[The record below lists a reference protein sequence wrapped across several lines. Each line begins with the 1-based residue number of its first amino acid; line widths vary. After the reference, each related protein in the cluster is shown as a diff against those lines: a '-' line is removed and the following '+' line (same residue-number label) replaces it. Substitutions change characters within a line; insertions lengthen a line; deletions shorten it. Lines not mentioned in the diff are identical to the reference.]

1 MTTRYHRA
9 AKDGFHQ
16 KLKEATKKDLN
27 TRDNDGMTPTLW
39 AAYHGHLKALE
50 TCCKRQGDPDKSDYA
65 GNTALHLSAQNGHLD
80 CLKFLVNVGAN
91 MWKQDND
98 MHTAMDVAG
107 IRNQLRCVEYLDRN
121 MNQEKLKHPNRV
133 KKKQKDAKK
142 EAETRKQKY
151 EEMLKKSEQ
160 LAGKQRRPSITAQEG
175 QPRNPQDRRNTISS
189 AFQFKKNK
197 ASSNTMTSTMTN
209 RTRDLQRRESNFILK
224 PTEEMKELD
233 NPQSKINEDEK
244 ELEFQEKM
252 KQFSRNS
259 QQNFFNNTISS
270 RLNTARTFYSTIADK
285 DEQFVN
291 EEDAIMPSQQR
302 PTVKGIFE
310 NEDKNSDSEVATP
323 LEEFL
328 QGLKLDNYHDLFVSE
343 KVCLEDLVK
352 DYNASDLK
360 AMGIPF
366 GDSKKI
372 MRKVEVIREEK
383 LKDEEV
389 HKRGGEDTLF

>member
-1 MTTRYHRA
+1 M
-9 AKDGFHQ
+9 K
-16 KLKEATKKDLN
+16 
-27 TRDNDGMTPTLW
+27 
-39 AAYHGHLKALE
+39 
-50 TCCKRQGDPDKSDYA
+50 
-65 GNTALHLSAQNGHLD
+65 
-80 CLKFLVNVGAN
+80 
-91 MWKQDND
+91 
-98 MHTAMDVAG
+98 
-107 IRNQLRCVEYLDRN
+107 
-121 MNQEKLKHPNRV
+121 
-133 KKKQKDAKK
+133 
-142 EAETRKQKY
+142 
-151 EEMLKKSEQ
+151 
-160 LAGKQRRPSITAQEG
+160 
-175 QPRNPQDRRNTISS
+175 
-189 AFQFKKNK
+189 
-197 ASSNTMTSTMTN
+197 
-209 RTRDLQRRESNFILK
+209 ESNFILK

-328 QGLKLDNYHDLFVSE
+328 QDLKLDNYHDLFVSE

>member
-1 MTTRYHRA
+1 MSTRYHRA

-50 TCCKRQGDPDKSDYA
+50 TCCKRQGNPDKSDYA

-133 KKKQKDAKK
+133 KGKQKDAKK

-160 LAGKQRRPSITAQEG
+160 LAGKQRRPSIAPQEG
-175 QPRNPQDRRNTISS
+175 LPRNPQDRRNTISA

-197 ASSNTMTSTMTN
+197 AASNTMTATMTN
-209 RTRDLQRRESNFILK
+209 RTRDLQRTESNFILK

-252 KQFSRNS
+252 KEFSRNS
-259 QQNFFNNTISS
+259 QQSFFNNTISS

-285 DEQFVN
+285 DEQFVI

-302 PTVKGIFE
+302 PTVKGIFG

-328 QGLKLDNYHDLFVSE
+328 QDLKLDNYHDLFVSE
-343 KVCLEDLVK
+343 KVNLEDLVK
-352 DYNASDLK
+352 DYDASDLK

-372 MRKVEVIREEK
+372 MRKVEAIREEK
-383 LKDEEV
+383 LQEEEDQ
-389 HKRGGEDTLF
+389 KRGGEDTLF